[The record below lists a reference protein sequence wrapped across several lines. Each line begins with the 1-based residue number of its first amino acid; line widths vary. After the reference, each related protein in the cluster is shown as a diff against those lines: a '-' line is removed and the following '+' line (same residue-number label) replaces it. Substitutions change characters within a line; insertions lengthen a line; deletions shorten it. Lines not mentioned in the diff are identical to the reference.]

1 MQFSQISENY
11 STDMFSAPSPTLS
24 KPSNGVTG
32 DAEQTHLRTT
42 SYASILRK
50 PYTNPMVPKQ
60 SLPDL
65 RMAHK
70 DLGKQVPPLPQIPY
84 AGGTLEEPSIHHPA
98 LDTQDSELISTS
110 HAEHSRISDGRS
122 HPFVAAE
129 RSSYFQRLLSIQPTT
144 NNLPRPLVCLVETA
158 RSILFSMGQLHQ
170 TLDRCAHHGAFERTS
185 LKFKKALDPA
195 NMTMLHLIRSLDRFD
210 DVSQQSLPSP
220 AVCRGLVECCR
231 DTVTAYRK
239 SLALLVNQTTQE
251 PSADARFT
259 RLLILEMYGINAE
272 ICFAWQ
278 TMAPEIEPL
287 RPFISNNLYSQL
299 SAYSN
304 TGNPVVQLQALKP
317 AVRLR
322 STDNGIAMAGRSG
335 KARRH
340 AGSFSSKDVQIGKEL
355 PSYDIIPITT
365 GRLATQALNP
375 TLRTP
380 KRQITVPILSTPSSL
395 YFPPTPSSSLP
406 NNSDYIHNHLR
417 QNSQSST
424 HDSPSLISPTTSL
437 ESPSDLRPFS
447 GKDVRQAL
455 QTAVEVAPIVWDHL
469 EKVLSDV
476 LIIDNEIRETLDSA
490 RSATTMLARNV
501 ADLYEE
507 DIEADKR
514 LLRENAYTFLKVNHD
529 PFRQKHLLTRL
540 QIVLQLSNILKTHGN
555 PRSVTPS
562 LRSNMV
568 KLANSTQEFAN
579 ILQFPSISYTPRS
592 RSPTLLPK
600 YSAYNSSPYHI
611 QDNQLGSSLS
621 RTPSAQLPSIH
632 KLPVSSNYELQ
643 PILPLSIK
651 TSGARRM
658 RAAREASIDGTDPG

>member
-1 MQFSQISENY
+1 MDTFS
-11 STDMFSAPSPTLS
+11 TPSPTLS
-24 KPSNGVTG
+24 KPPNDPPSE
-32 DAEQTHLRTT
+32 AEQTHLRTT

-50 PYTNPMVPKQ
+50 PYSNPMVPKQ

-65 RMAHK
+65 RTAHK

-84 AGGTLEEPSIHHPA
+84 SGGTSEEPQIHHPA

-129 RSSYFQRLLSIQPTT
+129 RNSYFQRSLSIQSTN

-185 LKFKKALDPA
+185 QKFKKALDPA

-210 DVSQQSLPSP
+210 DVSQQSSPSP

-231 DTVTAYRK
+231 DAVTAYRK
-239 SLALLVNQTTQE
+239 ALAPLVNQITQE
-251 PSADARFT
+251 PFTDARFA

-272 ICFAWQ
+272 ICLAWQ
-278 TMAPEIEPL
+278 AMAPEIEPL

-304 TGNPVVQLQALKP
+304 TGTAIVQLQELKP

-322 STDNGIAMAGRSG
+322 SIDNGIAMAGRSG

-355 PSYDIIPITT
+355 PSYDIIPIPA

-380 KRQITVPILSTPSSL
+380 KRQITIPILSTPSSS

-406 NNSDYIHNHLR
+406 TSSDFTYNHLR
-417 QNSQSST
+417 QNSQSSI
-424 HDSPSLISPTTSL
+424 HDSTSLISPTTSL
-437 ESPSDLRPFS
+437 ESPSDLRPFAS
-447 GKDVRQAL
+447 KDVRQAL

-476 LIIDNEIRETLDSA
+476 LIIDSEIRETLDSA
-490 RSATTMLARNV
+490 RSATTILARNV

-507 DIEADKR
+507 DIEPNKR
-514 LLRENAYTFLKVNHD
+514 LLRENAYTFLKVKHD
-529 PFRQKHLLTRL
+529 SFE
-540 QIVLQLSNILKTHGN
+540 
-555 PRSVTPS
+555 
-562 LRSNMV
+562 
-568 KLANSTQEFAN
+568 QEHF
-579 ILQFPSISYTPRS
+579 Y
-592 RSPTLLPK
+592 
-600 YSAYNSSPYHI
+600 
-611 QDNQLGSSLS
+611 
-621 RTPSAQLPSIH
+621 
-632 KLPVSSNYELQ
+632 
-643 PILPLSIK
+643 
-651 TSGARRM
+651 
-658 RAAREASIDGTDPG
+658 